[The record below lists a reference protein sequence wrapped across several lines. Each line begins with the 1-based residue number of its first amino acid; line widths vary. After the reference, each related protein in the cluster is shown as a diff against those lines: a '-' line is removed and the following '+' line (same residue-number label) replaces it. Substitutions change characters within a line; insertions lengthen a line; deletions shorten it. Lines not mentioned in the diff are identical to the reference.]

1 MTQISDF
8 IKAWSTKGDEVGN
21 KATYWDT
28 LLRFLGVPQK
38 DLDDGTFID
47 YEKSI
52 KLNSVEHFHG
62 SIDAYIPSTRV
73 LIEQKSFGVDLFKPE
88 NRPNG
93 GHTEKITPY
102 EQARRYDNNLPNN
115 EKARYLVLCN
125 FSQIVVYDVRTS
137 LDVKP
142 YIIELKDLDH
152 DLSRLNFLVDISQNQ
167 HLEKEKRVSLAA
179 GELVGKIYTELL
191 KIYAQYGDI
200 NEDKITK
207 SINALC
213 VRLVFCLYAED
224 AGLFNDHEQFYDYLK
239 DFKPNKIGVALRDLF
254 KVLDTKDRTKD
265 DPFFEAENPE
275 LAAFP
280 YVNGGLF
287 HDTDVIIPPFTPEL
301 KHILL
306 DEASRQFDWSAIS
319 PTIFGAVF
327 ESTLNPDTRRQGGMH
342 YTSVE
347 NIHKV
352 IDPLFLNDL
361 KAELN
366 AIKAKYDQKTAL
378 TKWQK
383 KALAKDTL
391 EFQDQLSKLTFLDP
405 ACGSGNFLTET
416 YLSLRK
422 LENEAI
428 RMRTMGESILDM
440 GDKDIIQVSI
450 QQFFGIEINDFAVSV
465 AKTALW
471 IAEDQMMKETQD
483 LIAGAEWAFLPLQ
496 TYNHIHEGNALKI
509 DWNDVLPNYACHYII
524 SNPPFVGSSLMNSEQ
539 KQDLAQAATVNGKAV
554 KGVKKLD
561 YVVGWYFKAANYM
574 QNTNVESAFVST
586 NSITQGEQVANVWK
600 PLNKDFGITI
610 NFAYQTFIWN
620 SEAKDKAHVHV
631 IIVGFSQKKHKN
643 KLLFDKNGRVNQV
656 ENISGYLIDSPDLY
670 ISSRGKPI
678 CDVNQLTKGNQP
690 TDDGNFILTQDEA
703 TKLIEKD
710 PKLKPVVKRYIGG
723 RDYLHQDEVRYCLWL
738 KDVEPS
744 VYANNNFIKQRL
756 AAITEFRKNSHA
768 KPTRLKADTPYLF
781 FSTPQHKGKYII
793 IPRVSSQNRKYIP
806 EGIADDSVV
815 VSDAL
820 SIVKMDSLYQ
830 FGILESSVHMS
841 WMRVVAGRLKSD
853 YRYSGRVVYNNFPW
867 PNITE
872 SQKEEIGKTA
882 QNILDVRENHKGS
895 TLADLYGEYTMPLD
909 LQKAHQANDKAV
921 LSAYGLDVNSTEEE
935 IVHKLFDMYKKL
947 AKD

>member
-8 IKAWSTKGDEVGN
+8 IKAWSNKGDEVGN

-142 YIIELKDLDH
+142 YIIELKDLKH
-152 DLSRLNFLVDISQNQ
+152 DLSRLNFLVDLSQNQ

-179 GELVGKIYTELL
+179 GELVGKIYNELL
-191 KIYAQYGDI
+191 KIYAQYGDPT
-200 NEDKITK
+200 DPKITR

-224 AGLFNDHEQFYDYLK
+224 AGLFNDHEQFYSYLK
-239 DFKPNKIGVALRDLF
+239 DVAPNKIGLALKALF

-306 DEASRQFDWSAIS
+306 DEASQQFDWSDIS

-342 YTSVE
+342 YTSVK

-361 KAELN
+361 KADLQ
-366 AIKAKYDQKTAL
+366 AIKDKYDQKGAL

-391 EFQDQLSKLTFLDP
+391 AFQDKLSKLTFMDP

-483 LIAGAEWAFLPLQ
+483 LIAGAEWDFLPLQ
-496 TYNHIHEGNALKI
+496 SYNHIHEGNALKI
-509 DWNDVLPNYACHYII
+509 DWNEIIPNYACHYII
-524 SNPPFVGSSLMNSEQ
+524 SNPPFVGARLQSKDQ
-539 KQDLAQAATVNGKAV
+539 KADV
-554 KGVKKLD
+554 KRIFNNKKGSGNID
-561 YVVGWYFKAANYM
+561 YVACWYRLASQYM
-574 QNTNVESAFVST
+574 LNTKVRASFVST
-586 NSITQGEQVANVWK
+586 NSITQGEQVALVWEDLFK
-600 PLNKDFGITI
+600 NKDFHI
-610 NFAYQTFIWN
+610 NFAYKTFIWDSDTRN
-620 SEAKDKAHVHV
+620 KAHVHV
-631 IIVGFSQKKHKN
+631 VIIGFSYQKSKEYLLFKGNEIVSVDEINPYLIASKPVFIHDRKEPLEKDQKKLIFGSMPNDGGHLSRFSQADADAITKQYPTA
-643 KLLFDKNGRVNQV
+643 KDLFKQ
-656 ENISGYLIDSPDLY
+656 LIGSAE
-670 ISSRGKPI
+670 
-678 CDVNQLTKGNQP
+678 
-690 TDDGNFILTQDEA
+690 FINNR
-703 TKLIEKD
+703 K
-710 PKLKPVVKRYIGG
+710 
-723 RDYLHQDEVRYCLWL
+723 RYCLWL
-738 KDVEPS
+738 YHVDPAK
-744 VYANNNFIKQRL
+744 YAKTPPIMGAIKAVKKMRESSSRKATQNL
-756 AAITEFRKNSHA
+756 AAV
-768 KPTRLKADTPYLF
+768 PYLF
-781 FSTPQHKGKYII
+781 GEIRQPESGSYIV
-793 IPRVSSQNRKYIP
+793 IPRVSSQRREYIP
-806 EGIADDSVV
+806 IGFEDHDIIAN
-815 VSDAL
+815 
-820 SIVKMDSLYQ
+820 DSLLIIPNATKYD
-830 FGILESSVHMS
+830 FGILESKVHMV

-853 YRYSGRVVYNNFPW
+853 YRYSAKIVYNNFPW
-867 PNITE
+867 PKVAEKEQEQIT
-872 SQKEEIGKTA
+872 KTA
-882 QNILDVRENHKGS
+882 DAILQARQEFPDS
-895 TLADLYGEYTMPLD
+895 SLATLYDPL
-909 LQKAHQANDKAV
+909 LMQKPLRKAHEANDRAV
-921 LSAYGLDVNSTEEE
+921 LSAYGLKADSTDEE
-935 IVHKLFDMYKKL
+935 IMHKLLTMYEKL
-947 AKD
+947 AQKA

>member
-1 MTQISDF
+1 MTEIQDF
-8 IKAWSTKGDEVGN
+8 IATWTDKGSEVAD
-21 KATYWDT
+21 KVTYWNA

-38 DLDDGTFID
+38 QIDDKTFIE
-47 YEKSI
+47 YEKPI
-52 KLNSVEHFHG
+52 KLNSIEHFHG
-62 SIDAYIPSTRV
+62 SIDAYIPSTKV
-73 LIEQKSFGVDLFKPE
+73 LIEQKSHGVDLFKPE
-88 NRPNG
+88 DRPNG
-93 GHTEKITPY
+93 GHVEKITPY

-115 EKARYLVLCN
+115 EKARFLVLCN
-125 FSQIVVYDVRTS
+125 FTQIVVYDVRQS
-137 LDVKP
+137 LDTKP
-142 YIIELKDLDH
+142 YIIELKDLKH
-152 DLSRLNFLVDISQNQ
+152 DLSRLSFLVDLSQNQ

-179 GELVGKIYTELL
+179 GELVGKIYNELL
-191 KIYAQYGDI
+191 KIYAQYGDS
-200 NEDKITK
+200 NDPKITR

-224 AGLFNDHEQFYDYLK
+224 AGLFNDHEQFYSYLK
-239 DFKPNKIGVALRDLF
+239 DVKPNKIGVALRDLF

-265 DPFFEAENPE
+265 DPFFEDENPE

-361 KAELN
+361 KADLQ

-428 RMRTMGESILDM
+428 RLRTMGESVLGL
-440 GDKDIIQVSI
+440 GDKDIIKVSI

-483 LIAGAEWAFLPLQ
+483 LILGAEWAFLPLQ

-509 DWNDVLPNYACHYII
+509 DWNDVLPTYACHYVIG
-524 SNPPFVGSSLMNSEQ
+524 NPPFVGARLQSKDQ
-539 KQDLAQAATVNGKAV
+539 KADV
-554 KGVKKLD
+554 KRIFNNKKGSGNID
-561 YVVGWYFKAANYM
+561 YVACWYRLATQYM
-574 QNTNVESAFVST
+574 QGTKVRAAFVST
-586 NSITQGEQVANVWK
+586 NSITQGEQVALVWEDLFK
-600 PLNKDFGITI
+600 NKDFRI
-610 NFAYQTFIWN
+610 NFAYKTFVWN
-620 SEAKDKAHVHV
+620 NSTHNKAHVHV
-631 IIVGFSQKKHKN
+631 VIIGFSYQKSKEY
-643 KLLFDKNGRVNQV
+643 LLFNGDKVNKAH
-656 ENISGYLIDSPDLY
+656 EISPYLVDS
-670 ISSRGKPI
+670 KPI
-678 CDVNQLTKGNQP
+678 FIHDRKEPLDKDQKPLIFGSMPNDGGHLSKFSKDEIDNIIKQYPTTKDLFKKIIGSAE
-690 TDDGNFILTQDEA
+690 FINNHD
-703 TKLIEKD
+703 
-710 PKLKPVVKRYIGG
+710 
-723 RDYLHQDEVRYCLWL
+723 RYCLWL
-738 KDVEPS
+738 YHVDPTKYIKIAPIMDAIKDVKDMRKS
-744 VYANNNFIKQRL
+744 SNRKATQQL
-756 AAITEFRKNSHA
+756 A
-768 KPTRLKADTPYLF
+768 DVPYLF
-781 FSTPQHKGKYII
+781 GEIRQPETGSYIVIPGASSRRREYIPMGFEDKDVIATNALLI
-793 IPRVSSQNRKYIP
+793 IPNATKY
-806 EGIADDSVV
+806 E
-815 VSDAL
+815 
-820 SIVKMDSLYQ
+820 
-830 FGILESSVHMS
+830 FGILESKVHMI
-841 WMRVVAGRLKSD
+841 WMRTVAGRLKSD
-853 YRYSGRVVYNNFPW
+853 YRYSAKIVYNNFPW
-867 PNITE
+867 PKVTN
-872 SQKEEIGKTA
+872 SQKVTIEQTA
-882 QNILDVRENHKGS
+882 QNILNARQEYPDS
-895 TLADLYGEYTMPLD
+895 SLATLYNPLLMQADLR
-909 LQKAHQANDKAV
+909 KAHKANDKAV
-921 LSAYGLDVNSTEEE
+921 LSVYGLDSDSTEEE
-935 IVHKLFDMYKKL
+935 IIHKLFSLYEKL

>member
-8 IKAWSTKGDEVGN
+8 IKAWSNKGDEVGN

-38 DLDDGTFID
+38 ELDDGTFID

-142 YIIELKDLDH
+142 YIIELKDLKH
-152 DLSRLNFLVDISQNQ
+152 DLSRLNFLVDLSQNQ

-179 GELVGKIYTELL
+179 GELVGKIYNELL
-191 KIYAQYGDI
+191 KIYAQYGDPT
-200 NEDKITK
+200 DPKITR

-224 AGLFNDHEQFYDYLK
+224 AGLFNDHEQFYSYLK
-239 DFKPNKIGVALRDLF
+239 DVAPNKIGLALKALF

-306 DEASRQFDWSAIS
+306 DEASQQFDWSDIS

-342 YTSVE
+342 YTSVK

-361 KAELN
+361 KDDLQ
-366 AIKAKYDQKTAL
+366 AIKDKYDQKTAL

-391 EFQDQLSKLTFLDP
+391 AFQDKLSKLTFMDP

-422 LENEAI
+422 LENETI
-428 RMRTMGESILDM
+428 RLRTMGESILDM

-483 LIAGAEWAFLPLQ
+483 LIVGAEWDFLPLQ
-496 TYNHIHEGNALKI
+496 SYNHIHEGNALKM
-509 DWNDVLPNYACHYII
+509 DWNKILPNYACHYII
-524 SNPPFVGSSLMNSEQ
+524 SNPPFVGARKMTTEQ
-539 KQDLAQAATVNGKAV
+539 KAETRRLFNDITNS
-554 KGVKKLD
+554 GVLD
-561 YVVGWYFKAANYM
+561 YVACWYKKAAQYM
-574 QNTNVESAFVST
+574 QNTSVRAAFVST
-586 NSITQGEQVANVWK
+586 NSITQGEQVKALWE
-600 PLNKDFGITI
+600 PLLKADVEID
-610 NFAYQTFIWN
+610 FAYRSFAWT
-620 SEAKDKAHVHV
+620 SEAAQQATVTCV
-631 IIVGFSQKKHKN
+631 IIGFSCKNHPKTKYIFEDGKKELASYIN
-643 KLLFDKNGRVNQV
+643 P
-656 ENISGYLIDSPDLY
+656 YLIDCQPCF
-670 ISSRGKPI
+670 IESRRKPI
-678 CDVNQLTKGNQP
+678 SDVPQMYLGCDWKDNDIYLFTKAEM
-690 TDDGNFILTQDEA
+690 DDFLKQEPGAKRFFRPYIMGREFLNRTQ
-703 TKLIEKD
+703 K
-710 PKLKPVVKRYIGG
+710 
-723 RDYLHQDEVRYCLWL
+723 YCLWL
-738 KDVEPS
+738 VNATSAD
-744 VYANNNFIKQRL
+744 L
-756 AAITEFRKNSHA
+756 AQLHKVAEKVRQVREFRKNADSKDTQRYA
-768 KPTRLKADTPYLF
+768 DMPTRPARLRYYSKERNTIALALPRI
-781 FSTPQHKGKYII
+781 STSTREYMPMELIQPNVIAG
-793 IPRVSSQNRKYIP
+793 SSILLIP
-806 EGIADDSVV
+806 EA
-815 VSDAL
+815 
-820 SIVKMDSLYQ
+820 SLYVL
-830 FGILESSVHMS
+830 GVLESSVHMY
-841 WMRVVAGRLKSD
+841 WLKVVTGRLGTGF
-853 YRYSGRVVYNNFPW
+853 RYSNGLVYNNLPW
-867 PNITE
+867 PHPTAK
-872 SQKEEIGKTA
+872 QKEKVEKTA
-882 QNILDVRENHKGS
+882 QAILDARDLEPNS
-895 TLADLYGEYTMPLD
+895 SLADLYDKDLMPIALR
-909 LQKAHQANDKAV
+909 KAHEANDKAV
-921 LSAYGLDVNSTEEE
+921 REAYGLSPDATETE
-935 IVHKLFDMYKKL
+935 IVSQLFKMYEKLT
-947 AKD
+947 ANE

>member
-1 MTQISDF
+1 MTQLQDF
-8 IKAWSTKGDEVGN
+8 IKAWSNKGDEVGN

-152 DLSRLNFLVDISQNQ
+152 DLSRLTFLVDISQNQ

-200 NEDKITK
+200 KEDKITK

-239 DFKPNKIGVALRDLF
+239 DVKPNKIGVALRELF

-265 DPFFEAENPE
+265 DPFFEDENPE

-287 HDTDVIIPPFTPEL
+287 HDENIIIPPFTPEL

-306 DEASRQFDWSAIS
+306 DEASQKFDWSDIS

-352 IDPLFLNDL
+352 VDPLFLNDL
-361 KAELN
+361 KADLK
-366 AIKAKYDQKTAL
+366 AIKDKYDQKTAL

-391 EFQDQLSKLTFLDP
+391 DFQDKLSKLTFLDP

-483 LIAGAEWAFLPLQ
+483 LILGAEWAFLPLQ

-509 DWNDVLPNYACHYII
+509 DWNEIIPNYACHYVIG
-524 SNPPFVGSSLMNSEQ
+524 NPPFVGARLQSKDQ
-539 KQDLAQAATVNGKAV
+539 KADV
-554 KGVKKLD
+554 KRIFNNKKGSGNID
-561 YVVGWYFKAANYM
+561 YVACWYRLATQYM
-574 QNTNVESAFVST
+574 QGTKVRAAFVST
-586 NSITQGEQVANVWK
+586 NSITQGEQVALVWED
-600 PLNKDFGITI
+600 LFQNKDFRI
-610 NFAYQTFIWN
+610 NFAYKTFVWN
-620 SEAKDKAHVHV
+620 NSTRNKAHVHV
-631 IIVGFSQKKHKN
+631 VIIGFSYQKSKEY
-643 KLLFDKNGRVNQV
+643 LLFNGDKVNKAH
-656 ENISGYLIDSPDLY
+656 EISPYLVNSNPIFIHDRREPLTTDQKPLIFGSMPNDGGYLSKFSKNEMDNIIKQYPTAKDLFKK
-670 ISSRGKPI
+670 IIGSAE
-678 CDVNQLTKGNQP
+678 
-690 TDDGNFILTQDEA
+690 FINN
-703 TKLIEKD
+703 
-710 PKLKPVVKRYIGG
+710 
-723 RDYLHQDEVRYCLWL
+723 RDRYCLWL
-738 KDVEPS
+738 YHVDPTKYIKIAPIMDAIKDVKDMRENS
-744 VYANNNFIKQRL
+744 SRKATQKL
-756 AAITEFRKNSHA
+756 ADI
-768 KPTRLKADTPYLF
+768 PYLF
-781 FSTPQHKGKYII
+781 GEIRQPKNGSYIV
-793 IPRVSSQNRKYIP
+793 IPRVSSQHREYIP
-806 EGIADDSVV
+806 MGFEDKDVIAN
-815 VSDAL
+815 
-820 SIVKMDSLYQ
+820 DSLLIIPNATKYE
-830 FGILESSVHMS
+830 FGILESKVHMI
-841 WMRVVAGRLKSD
+841 WMKTVAGRLKSD
-853 YRYSGRVVYNNFPW
+853 YRYSAKIVYNNFPW
-867 PNITE
+867 PTVTN
-872 SQKEEIGKTA
+872 SQKLAIEQTA
-882 QNILDVRENHKGS
+882 QNILNARQEYPDS
-895 TLADLYGEYTMPLD
+895 SLATLYNPLLMQADLR
-909 LQKAHQANDKAV
+909 KAHKANDKAV
-921 LSAYGLDVNSTEEE
+921 LSAYGLDSDSTEEE
-935 IVHKLFDMYKKL
+935 IIHKLFSMYEKL

>member
-8 IKAWSTKGDEVGN
+8 IKAWSNKGDEVGN

-38 DLDDGTFID
+38 ELDDGTFID

-152 DLSRLNFLVDISQNQ
+152 DLSRLSFLVDLSQNQ

-179 GELVGKIYTELL
+179 GELVGKIYNELL

-200 NEDKITK
+200 KEDKITK

-224 AGLFNDHEQFYDYLK
+224 AGLFNDHEQFYSYLK
-239 DFKPNKIGVALRDLF
+239 DVAPNKIGLALKALF

-306 DEASRQFDWSAIS
+306 DEASQQFDWSDIS

-352 IDPLFLNDL
+352 IDPLFLSGL
-361 KAELN
+361 KADLQ
-366 AIKAKYDQKTAL
+366 AIKDKYDQKTAL

-383 KALAKDTL
+383 KALAKDTF
-391 EFQDQLSKLTFLDP
+391 EFQDKLSKLTFLDP

-428 RMRTMGESILDM
+428 RLRTMGESVLGL
-440 GDKDIIQVSI
+440 GDKDIIKVSI

-483 LIAGAEWAFLPLQ
+483 LIAGAEWDFLPLQ
-496 TYNHIHEGNALKI
+496 SYNHIHEGNALTM
-509 DWNDVLPNYACHYII
+509 DWNKILPNYACHYII
-524 SNPPFVGSSLMNSEQ
+524 SNPPFVGARLQTKAQ
-539 KQDLAQAATVNGKAV
+539 KADV
-554 KGVKKLD
+554 KRIFNNKKGSGNID
-561 YVVGWYFKAANYM
+561 YVACWYRLASQYM
-574 QNTNVESAFVST
+574 LNTKVRASFVST
-586 NSITQGEQVANVWK
+586 NSITQGEQVALVWEYLFK
-600 PLNKDFGITI
+600 NKDFHI
-610 NFAYQTFIWN
+610 NFAYKTFIWDSDTRN
-620 SEAKDKAHVHV
+620 KAHVHV
-631 IIVGFSQKKHKN
+631 VIIGFSYQKSKEYLLFNGNEIASVDEISPYLIASKPVFIHDRKEPLEKDQKKLIFGSMPNDGGHLSRFSQADTDAIIKQYPTA
-643 KLLFDKNGRVNQV
+643 KDLFKQ
-656 ENISGYLIDSPDLY
+656 LIGSAE
-670 ISSRGKPI
+670 
-678 CDVNQLTKGNQP
+678 
-690 TDDGNFILTQDEA
+690 FINNR
-703 TKLIEKD
+703 K
-710 PKLKPVVKRYIGG
+710 
-723 RDYLHQDEVRYCLWL
+723 RYCLWL
-738 KDVEPS
+738 YHVDPAK
-744 VYANNNFIKQRL
+744 YAKIPPIMGAIKAVKEMRESSSRKATQNL
-756 AAITEFRKNSHA
+756 AAV
-768 KPTRLKADTPYLF
+768 PYLF
-781 FSTPQHKGKYII
+781 GEIRQPESGSYIV
-793 IPRVSSQNRKYIP
+793 IPRVSSQRREYIP
-806 EGIADDSVV
+806 IGFEDHDIIAN
-815 VSDAL
+815 
-820 SIVKMDSLYQ
+820 DSLLIIPNATKYD
-830 FGILESSVHMS
+830 FGILESKVHMV

-853 YRYSGRVVYNNFPW
+853 YRYSAKIVYNNFPW
-867 PNITE
+867 PKVAEKEQEQIT
-872 SQKEEIGKTA
+872 KTA
-882 QNILDVRENHKGS
+882 DAILQARQEFPDS
-895 TLADLYGEYTMPLD
+895 SLATLYDPL
-909 LQKAHQANDKAV
+909 LMQKPLRKAHEANDRAV
-921 LSAYGLDVNSTEEE
+921 LSAYGLKADSTDEE
-935 IVHKLFDMYKKL
+935 IMHKLLTMYEKL
-947 AKD
+947 AQKA